1 MYQVAVI
8 LTDAERRI
16 LWVNQDFESITGYQ
30 LQEVVGKSPGSIL
43 QGPRTEPSAIQRIR
57 QGLASGNSFKETITN
72 YRKNGDPYIC
82 KLVIHPV
89 YNSLRELVNFL
100 AFEVDGEA
108 IQDEAAVPMMQL
120 QAKYRTSSL
129 RGLEEIRLYEAIQ
142 AVMREE
148 TAYLDPDLS
157 LRKLATRLDTNTKY
171 LSQVINHFGG
181 VNFMTYINGFRVEEV
196 KKYIRRGEHREH
208 TFYGVAQR
216 CGFKNKSTFY
226 KVFREHEGLPPSQYA
241 DRLMDEQLKQNAGGQ
256 ATPNKRAQ
264 QGGNH
269 IF

>member
-30 LQEVVGKSPGSIL
+30 LQEVVGKSPGVIL
-43 QGPRTEPSAIQRIR
+43 QGPASESDAIQRIR
-57 QGLASGNSFKETITN
+57 KGLASGSSFKETITN

-89 YNSLRELVNFL
+89 YNSLKELVNFL
-100 AFEVDGEA
+100 AFEVDGDIIVNED
-108 IQDEAAVPMMQL
+108 QVPMMNL
-120 QAKYRTSSL
+120 SNKYQTSSL
-129 RGLEEIRLYEAIQ
+129 RGLEEIKLYEQIQ
-142 AVMREE
+142 LVMKNEK
-148 TAYLDPDLS
+148 AYLDADLS

-181 VNFMTYINGFRVEEV
+181 VNFMTYINSFRVEEV
-196 KKYIRRGEHREH
+196 KRYIGRGEHREL

-226 KVFREHEGLPPSQYA
+226 KVFREHTGVPPSKFA
-241 DRLMDEQLKQNAGGQ
+241 NEVMK
-256 ATPNKRAQ
+256 AQ
-264 QGGNH
+264 IKNSAAIKGE
-269 IF
+269 

>member
-16 LWVNQDFESITGYQ
+16 LWVNQDFETITGYQ

-43 QGPRTEPSAIQRIR
+43 QGPSTEPEAIQRIR
-57 QGLASGNSFKETITN
+57 KGLASGNSFKETITN

-89 YNSLRELVNFL
+89 YNSIKELVNFL
-100 AFEVDGEA
+100 AFEVDGDDIEDPNK
-108 IQDEAAVPMMQL
+108 IPMMNL
-120 QAKYRTSSL
+120 NSKYRTSSL
-129 RGLEEIRLYEAIQ
+129 RGLDEIRLYEDIQ
-142 AVMREE
+142 MVMKEE
-148 TAYLDPDLS
+148 KVYLDPDLS
-157 LRKLATRLDTNTKY
+157 LRKLAIKLDTNTKY

-181 VNFMTYINGFRVEEV
+181 VNFMTYINAFRVEEV
-196 KKYIRRGEHREH
+196 KQYIKRGEHREH

-226 KVFREHEGLPPSQYA
+226 KVFREQEGMPPSKYA
-241 DRLMDEQLKQNAGGQ
+241 NLLMEEQVKNAVEIKSGSS
-256 ATPNKRAQ
+256 RR
-264 QGGNH
+264 
-269 IF
+269 